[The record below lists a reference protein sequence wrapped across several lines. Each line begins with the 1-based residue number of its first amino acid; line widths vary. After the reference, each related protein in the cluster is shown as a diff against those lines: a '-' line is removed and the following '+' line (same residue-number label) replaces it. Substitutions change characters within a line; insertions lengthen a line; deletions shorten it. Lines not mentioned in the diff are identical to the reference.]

1 MKYTERKI
9 CVCEHPWADHDGK
22 CKAYVE
28 PVPGPD
34 GRRSAFSEHCACV
47 LDAPR
52 LPWHSRFWC
61 WLLRGCK
68 YPPDTRE
75 LGVLESILC
84 QTRIAACVRCGFER
98 RVRGP
103 WVVYG
108 MRTATL
114 NEEWKTS

>member
-1 MKYTERKI
+1 MKDKI

-34 GRRSAFSEHCACV
+34 GRRSAFSEHCTCV

-52 LPWHSRFWC
+52 LPWRSRFWC

-68 YPPDTRE
+68 FPPDTRE
-75 LGVLESILC
+75 LGVLDSILY

-103 WVVYG
+103 WVVFG
-108 MRTATL
+108 MRTAHAEPEGKTL
-114 NEEWKTS
+114 